1 MPDIVVAAFS
11 RKSSKTRLV
20 SPSFMDLHKFIAYI
34 VYFLHY
40 LHTKSGLDVL

>member
-20 SPSFMDLHKFIAYI
+20 SPSFIDLHKFIAYI
-34 VYFLHY
+34 VYFLHHLY
-40 LHTKSGLDVL
+40 TKGGLVVP